1 MHPACSVR
9 CLALRFPEL
18 FVLSL
23 WLAYVAYSDLKYREL
38 DVMPLLAGFV
48 PAILSLRLTW
58 ALAGQGF
65 PRLALISLLVSAPIL
80 AVMALLAAR
89 GFLGYADPLVFLV
102 LYVADPRLVGPLYLP
117 PALYALPASAVVI
130 AALVAY
136 NAAHNIRRLELF
148 RRTCR
153 RARISGARCALY
165 FLLARVY
172 KREEYGRVKYVIP
185 VLPGRRFHAE
195 KMPLVLGEFG
205 ITAPSVLAMPGT
217 PLAVY
222 MVVGYVISI
231 LALGCGLV

>member
-1 MHPACSVR
+1 MHLVCSAR

-18 FVLSL
+18 FILSL
-23 WLAYVAYSDLKYREL
+23 WLAYVAYSDLRYREL
-38 DVMPLLAGFV
+38 DALPLLAGFI
-48 PAILSLRLTW
+48 PAVLSLRLTW

-65 PRLALISLLVSAPIL
+65 PRLILVSLLVTAPIL
-80 AVMALLAAR
+80 AIMALLAVR
-89 GFLGYADPLVFLV
+89 GSLGYADPLTFLV
-102 LYVADPRLVGPLYLP
+102 LYLADPRLVGPLYLP
-117 PALYALPASAVVI
+117 PALYALPASAAVI
-130 AALVAY
+130 LALIAY
-136 NAAHNIRRLELF
+136 NTLHNARRMGLF

-153 RARISGARCALY
+153 RMRMGGARCALY

-172 KREEYGRVKYVIP
+172 RREEYGRVKYVIP
-185 VLPGRRFHAE
+185 VMPGKRFHAE

-217 PLAVY
+217 PLAAY